1 MEEPGM
7 KNGIRKGAA
16 ILLAL
21 ALLLTVAVAEDYL
34 PVRQY
39 TLNENGEAIV
49 DDVAPGGPE
58 ADIGQNGVFY
68 EIFVGS
74 FSDSDGDGIGDLR
87 GIINR
92 LDYLNDGDP
101 DSGLSLGVDGLW
113 LTPIF
118 LSSSYHKYDVED
130 YYSVDPAFGTVEDL
144 KELVTLCHER
154 GMKVILD
161 LPINHASSRGN
172 WYRFF
177 YNARLMHNSKNAYF
191 DFFSTIPAGSPNPPG
206 RKFIPVRNLD
216 VLVEA
221 NFSDDMPE
229 LNFDNEAVRQA
240 VLDVARFWL
249 EAGVDGFRFDAAKYI
264 YYGDHEQSVAFWDW
278 YVGELKK
285 IRSDLYVVA
294 EVWDGEGVTD
304 RYTPVMNTF
313 NFAVSQQSGLI
324 AETAKHGDVNR
335 FTAYIQ
341 RTVDRLKGLNPDAM
355 NILFIANHDTDRCAG
370 YLTVASGSMQM
381 AANLYL
387 LSPGS
392 PFIYYGE
399 EIGLRGSRGGANT
412 DANRRLAMLW
422 GDGDTVADPVGT
434 TYLAKNQTP
443 YSVRDLLGR
452 SESIYTYYKRLLMI
466 RRAYP
471 EIAAGD
477 YRALALQNTKVGGF
491 VSTLEGS
498 SVAVLHNT
506 TNRDITVNLAGA
518 GLWEGFSV
526 AETVGFGTATLEGT
540 VLTLSA
546 QTSVIL
552 K

>member
-1 MEEPGM
+1 M

-16 ILLAL
+16 ILLTL
-21 ALLLTVAVAEDYL
+21 TLILTVAAAEDYL
-34 PVRQY
+34 PARQY

-49 DDVAPGGPE
+49 DDVTPGGLE

-92 LDYLNDGDP
+92 LDYLNDGNP

-113 LTPIF
+113 LTPIYP
-118 LSSSYHKYDVED
+118 SSSYHKYDVED

-177 YNARLMHNSKNAYF
+177 YNARLLHNAKNAYF
-191 DFFSTIPAGSPNPPG
+191 DFFSTIPAGSPNPSG

-264 YYGDHEQSVAFWDW
+264 YYGDHAQSVAFWDW

-313 NFAVSQQSGLI
+313 NFAAAQQSGLI

-341 RTVDRLKGLNPDAM
+341 RTVDRLKGLNPEAM
-355 NILFIANHDTDRCAG
+355 NILFVANHDTDRCAG
-370 YLTVASGSMQM
+370 YLTVASGNMQM

-422 GDGDTVADPVGT
+422 GDGDTVADPVGA

-443 YSVRDLLGR
+443 YSVRDLLSR

-491 VSTLEGS
+491 VSTLDGN

-526 AETVGFGTATLEGT
+526 AETAGFGTAALDGT

>member
-1 MEEPGM
+1 M

-21 ALLLTVAVAEDYL
+21 ALLLTVAAAEDYL

-49 DDVAPGGPE
+49 DDVTPGGLE

-118 LSSSYHKYDVED
+118 PSSSYHKYDVED

-491 VSTLEGS
+491 VSTLDGS

-526 AETVGFGTATLEGT
+526 AETAGFGTATLEGT

>member
-1 MEEPGM
+1 M

-21 ALLLTVAVAEDYL
+21 ALLLTVAAAEDYL
-34 PVRQY
+34 PVHQY

-49 DDVAPGGPE
+49 DDVTPGGLE

-118 LSSSYHKYDVED
+118 PSSSYHKYDVED

-161 LPINHASSRGN
+161 LPINHASSRGD

-341 RTVDRLKGLNPDAM
+341 RTVDRLKDLNPDAM

>member
-1 MEEPGM
+1 M

-21 ALLLTVAVAEDYL
+21 ALLLTVAAAEDYL

-49 DDVAPGGPE
+49 DDVAPGGSE

-118 LSSSYHKYDVED
+118 PSSSYHKYDVED

-491 VSTLEGS
+491 VSTLDGS

-526 AETVGFGTATLEGT
+526 AETAGFGTATLEGT

>member
-7 KNGIRKGAA
+7 KNSIRKCAA
-16 ILLAL
+16 ILLTL
-21 ALLLTVAVAEDYL
+21 ALLLTVALAEDHL

-49 DDVAPGGPE
+49 DDVAPGTGE
-58 ADIGQNGVFY
+58 ADVGQNGVFY

-113 LTPIF
+113 LTPIYP
-118 LSSSYHKYDVED
+118 SSSYHKYDVKD

-144 KELVTLCHER
+144 KELVTLCHAR

-161 LPINHASSRGN
+161 LPINHMSSGSD

-177 YNARLMHNSKNAYF
+177 YNARLMHNFKNAYY
-191 DFFSTIPAGSPNPPG
+191 DFFSTIPADSPNPPG

-216 VLVEA
+216 VRVEA

-264 YYGDHEQSVAFWDW
+264 YFNDHDQSVAFWDW
-278 YVGELKK
+278 YIGELKK

-304 RYTPVMNTF
+304 RYAPVMNTF
-313 NFAVSQQSGLI
+313 NFAVAQQSGLI

-341 RTVDRLKGLNPDAM
+341 RTVDRLKGLRADAM
-355 NILFIANHDTDRCAG
+355 NVLFIANHDTDRCAG

-422 GDGDTVADPVGT
+422 GDGDTVTDPVGA

-452 SESIYTYYKRLLMI
+452 SDSIYTYYKRLLMI

-477 YRALALQNTKVGGF
+477 YRALTLQNTKVGGF
-491 VSTLEGS
+491 VSTLNGS

-518 GLWEGFSV
+518 GLWEGI
-526 AETVGFGTATLEGT
+526 AIADTVGFGTATLDGT
-540 VLTLSA
+540 VLTLGA

>member
-1 MEEPGM
+1 M

-21 ALLLTVAVAEDYL
+21 ALLLTVAAAEDYL

-49 DDVAPGGPE
+49 DDVTPGGPE

-118 LSSSYHKYDVED
+118 PSSSYHKYDVED

-491 VSTLEGS
+491 VSTLDGS

>member
-1 MEEPGM
+1 M

-21 ALLLTVAVAEDYL
+21 ALLLTVAAAEDYL

-49 DDVAPGGPE
+49 DDVAPGGLE

-118 LSSSYHKYDVED
+118 PSSSYHKYDVED

-249 EAGVDGFRFDAAKYI
+249 EVGVDGFRFDAAKYI

-526 AETVGFGTATLEGT
+526 AETAGFGTATLEGT
-540 VLTLSA
+540 VLTLNA

>member
-7 KNGIRKGAA
+7 KNSIRKCAA
-16 ILLAL
+16 ILLTL
-21 ALLLTVAVAEDYL
+21 ALLLTVALAEDHL

-49 DDVAPGGPE
+49 DDVAPGTGE
-58 ADIGQNGVFY
+58 ADVGQNGVFY

-113 LTPIF
+113 LTPIYP
-118 LSSSYHKYDVED
+118 SSSYHKYDVKD

-144 KELVTLCHER
+144 EELVTLCHAR

-161 LPINHASSRGN
+161 LPINHMSSGSD

-177 YNARLMHNSKNAYF
+177 YNARLMHNFKNAYY
-191 DFFSTIPAGSPNPPG
+191 DFFSTVPADSPNPPG

-216 VLVEA
+216 VRVEA

-264 YYGDHEQSVAFWDW
+264 YFNDHDQSVAFWDW
-278 YVGELKK
+278 YIGELKK

-304 RYTPVMNTF
+304 RYAPVMNTF
-313 NFAVSQQSGLI
+313 NFAVAQQSGLI

-341 RTVDRLKGLNPDAM
+341 RTVDRLKSLRADAM
-355 NILFIANHDTDRCAG
+355 NVLFIANHDTDRCAG

-443 YSVRDLLGR
+443 YSARDLQGR
-452 SESIYTYYKRLLMI
+452 SESIYTYYKRLLMV

-471 EIAAGD
+471 EIAAGE
-477 YRALALQNTKVGGF
+477 YRALQLQNTKVGGF
-491 VSTLEGS
+491 VSTLNGS

-518 GLWEGFSV
+518 GLWEGIAV
-526 AETVGFGTATLEGT
+526 AETVGFGAAALDGT
-540 VLTLSA
+540 VLTLGA